1 MMTMGVWGQRPQ
13 QADSQ
18 CCRYGCELASTCAG
32 GTANSLSY
40 NILLG
45 DWKRKE
51 GFVIILCQ
59 HWSAV
64 GWPCLMS
71 AKNLCQPKT
80 RTFLSKQQK
89 LDAALSLRLVSPS
102 RKFSSMLHLPLQLPQ
117 AFLATAT
124 ATATATQQLF
134 GVPPLAVYFFV
145 SLQSVCHLF
154 ILFSQL

>member
-1 MMTMGVWGQRPQ
+1 MSALVSGWLAMSYV
-13 QADSQ
+13 SQ
-18 CCRYGCELASTCAG
+18 
-32 GTANSLSY
+32 
-40 NILLG
+40 
-45 DWKRKE
+45 K
-51 GFVIILCQ
+51 
-59 HWSAV
+59 
-64 GWPCLMS
+64 LMS
-71 AKNLCQPKT
+71 AKNSNISRQTAKT
-80 RTFLSKQQK
+80 RRASHHIRQRTAN

-102 RKFSSMLHLPLQLPQ
+102 RKFSSTLHLPLQLPQ